1 LAIRMAEA
9 GTLLS
14 DLDGKQSLAGD
25 DDLVQKIFAEMNTPN
40 GGNTISG
47 LPPAPSGR
55 AMAPGMA
62 PIGAMSQIAM
72 DPTAATAHIIGGQ
85 HPTPADFAHAMHGGG
100 MMPVN
105 PYLPVGPPQGF
116 QPVPQPQVGLFDS
129 LKMSL
134 GREMKTPVLVAI
146 IVFVM
151 SLPFVNT
158 MIGLYLPSMLR
169 IGGDLTTM
177 GLALKSLAGG
187 ALFWVLH
194 RIVAPLI

>member
-1 LAIRMAEA
+1 
-9 GTLLS
+9 
-14 DLDGKQSLAGD
+14 
-25 DDLVQKIFAEMNTPN
+25 
-40 GGNTISG
+40 
-47 LPPAPSGR
+47 
-55 AMAPGMA
+55 
-62 PIGAMSQIAM
+62 
-72 DPTAATAHIIGGQ
+72 
-85 HPTPADFAHAMHGGG
+85 

-105 PYLPVGPPQGF
+105 PYLPVASGPPQGF
-116 QPVPQPQVGLFDS
+116 QPVIQQQVGLFDS

-177 GLALKSLAGG
+177 GLALKSAAGG
-187 ALFWVLH
+187 VLFWVLH